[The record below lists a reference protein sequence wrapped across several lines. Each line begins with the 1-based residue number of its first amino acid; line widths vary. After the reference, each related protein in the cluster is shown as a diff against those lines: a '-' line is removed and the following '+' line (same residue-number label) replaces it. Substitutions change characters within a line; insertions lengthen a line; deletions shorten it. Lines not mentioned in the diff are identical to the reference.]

1 VISPFRIVL
10 VKTLSDGYKA
20 VLIRKPIS
28 GEFLAR
34 QKPSRGAQDRE
45 RDLIAVASKHLNT
58 MGVSLE
64 WFGEIAAELGIS
76 RPALYKYVVD
86 RDDLLFKC
94 YLRSC
99 DLREAALQAARA
111 QAANPRHVLESFL
124 AETNRP
130 GAPEIA
136 VLTEIDAL
144 SPDRTAIIRAR
155 RDSLLADLADTL
167 QRGVR
172 EGFFRPLDAAVVA
185 NTVLGLA
192 DWPSLYRRWA
202 GDTVVSLDPAVLT
215 ELLFGGLA
223 ADRQVILDDSIDLT
237 PSAADKVDLFDRR
250 AVDAAKREAILLN
263 ASILFNRRGI
273 GATRVED
280 VGAAVGLSK
289 RAIFHHVAN
298 KAALVDAC
306 VERAIAYYLGVMDAS
321 DRLQASRL
329 DVFAQGVRASVE
341 TAGHP
346 ERAVLVPYVGFGL
359 LSPRSQKA
367 MYDFSVRLTDGYRKL
382 LDEGEREGSI
392 RKLPRE
398 PVLASMPGLFSWV
411 SASPFGSETD
421 RSKIARELATI
432 TAKGIL
438 A

>member
-1 VISPFRIVL
+1 M
-10 VKTLSDGYKA
+10 
-20 VLIRKPIS
+20 
-28 GEFLAR
+28 AR
-34 QKPSRGAQDRE
+34 QTPSRGAQDRE

-64 WFGEIAAELGIS
+64 WFSAIAAELGIS

-94 YLRSC
+94 YVRSC
-99 DLREAALQAARA
+99 DQRDAAFAAA
-111 QAANPRHVLESFL
+111 SASDADPRQILERFL
-124 AETNRP
+124 VETNRP
-130 GAPEIA
+130 DAPEIA

-144 SPDRTAIIRAR
+144 SPDRQATIRAR
-155 RDSLLADLADTL
+155 RDGLLAGLAGVL

-172 EGFFRPLDAAVVA
+172 LRLFRPLDAAVVA

-192 DWPSLYRRWA
+192 DWPSLYPRWA
-202 GDTVVSLDPAVLT
+202 GDTGVLLEPAVLT
-215 ELLFGGLA
+215 DLLFGGLA
-223 ADRQVILDDSIDLT
+223 ADRKVTLDESIDLT
-237 PSAADKVDLFDRR
+237 LPAADKVDLFDRR
-250 AVDAAKREAILLN
+250 AVDAARRETILLH

-273 GATRVED
+273 GGTRVED

-306 VERAIAYYLGVMDAS
+306 VERAIAYYLGVMEAS
-321 DRLQASRL
+321 DRLQARRI
-329 DVFAQGVRASVE
+329 DIFAHGVRATVE

-359 LSPRSQKA
+359 LSPKSQAA
-367 MYDFSVRLTDGYRKL
+367 MYAFSERLADGYRKL

-398 PVLASMPGLFSWV
+398 ALLASMPGLFSWV
-411 SASPFGSETD
+411 SASPFGTDTD
-421 RSKIARELATI
+421 RSRVARELAAL

>member
-1 VISPFRIVL
+1 
-10 VKTLSDGYKA
+10 
-20 VLIRKPIS
+20 
-28 GEFLAR
+28 LAR
-34 QKPSRGAQDRE
+34 QTPSRGARE

-64 WFGEIAAELGIS
+64 WFSAIAAELGIS

-94 YLRSC
+94 YARSC
-99 DLREAALQAARA
+99 DQREAAFAAA
-111 QAANPRHVLESFL
+111 SSGDADPQQILERFL
-124 AETNRP
+124 AETNRS
-130 GAPEIA
+130 GVPEIA
-136 VLTEIDAL
+136 VMTEIDAL
-144 SPDRTAIIRAR
+144 SPDRQAAIRAR
-155 RDSLLADLADTL
+155 RDSLLAGLAAVL

-172 EGFFRPLDAAVVA
+172 LRRFRPLDAAVIA
-185 NTVLGLA
+185 NAVLGLA

-202 GDTVVSLDPAVLT
+202 GETGIVLEPAVLT
-215 ELLFGGLA
+215 DLLFGGLA
-223 ADRQVILDDSIDLT
+223 ADRKVTLDETIDLT
-237 PSAADKVDLFDRR
+237 LPAADKVDLFDRR
-250 AVDAAKREAILLN
+250 AVDAARREAILLN

-298 KAALVDAC
+298 KTALVDAC
-306 VERAIAYYLGVMDAS
+306 VERAIAYYLGVMEAS
-321 DRLQASRL
+321 DRLQARRI
-329 DVFAQGVRASVE
+329 DVFAQGVRATVE

-359 LSPRSQKA
+359 LSPHSQAA
-367 MYDFSVRLTDGYRKL
+367 MYAFSERLTEGYRKL
-382 LDEGEREGSI
+382 LDEGEREGGI

-398 PVLASMPGLFSWV
+398 PLLASMPGLFSWV
-411 SASPFGSETD
+411 SASPFGTDTD
-421 RSKIARELATI
+421 RSRVARELATL

>member
-1 VISPFRIVL
+1 LP
-10 VKTLSDGYKA
+10 
-20 VLIRKPIS
+20 
-28 GEFLAR
+28 R
-34 QKPSRGAQDRE
+34 QNASRGARNRE

-64 WFGEIAAELGIS
+64 WFSEIAADLGVS

-94 YLRSC
+94 YSRTC
-99 DLREAALQAARA
+99 DQRQAALQAASEGADDPCEVIAR
-111 QAANPRHVLESFL
+111 FL
-124 AETNRP
+124 VETNRP
-130 GAPEIA
+130 ESPEIA

-144 SPDRTAIIRAR
+144 SPERQATIRAR
-155 RDSLLADLADTL
+155 RDDLLAGLATVL
-167 QRGVR
+167 RMGVR
-172 EGFFRPLDAAVVA
+172 LRRFRPLDASIVA
-185 NTVLGLA
+185 NAVLGLA

-202 GDTVVSLDPAVLT
+202 GETAVDLEPAVLT
-215 ELLFGGLA
+215 DLLFRGLA
-223 ADRQVILDDSIDLT
+223 ADRKVALDETIDLT
-237 PSAADKVDLFDRR
+237 PQPGDKIDLFDRR
-250 AVDAAKREAILLN
+250 AVDAAKREAILLA

-273 GATRVED
+273 GATRIED

-289 RAIFHHVAN
+289 RAIFHHVSN

-329 DVFAQGVRASVE
+329 DIFAQGVRASVE

-346 ERAVLVPYVGFGL
+346 DRAVLVPYVGFGL
-359 LSPRSQKA
+359 LSPRSQAA
-367 MYDFSVRLTDGYRKL
+367 MYDFSERLTNGYRKL

-392 RKLPRE
+392 RKVDRE
-398 PVLASMPGLFSWV
+398 PLLASMPGLFSWV
-411 SASPFGSETD
+411 SSSPFGSETD
-421 RSKIARELATI
+421 RSKIARELAVV
-432 TAKGIL
+432 TAIGIL